1 MALPDHVVEI
11 LDSIGQAAVEV
22 PASFDTLR
30 AFVGVWRF
38 NPADIPGGS
47 ERYAFLGSHDVLYVL
62 RRFEVNR
69 ELIERDLDVHPEQ
82 LLTLQCFTVA
92 DVAIAESILLT
103 WLPSMGDLGEPRHCD
118 IPI

>member
-1 MALPDHVVEI
+1 MALPDRVVET
-11 LDSIGQAAVEV
+11 LDSIGQAACEV

-38 NPADIPGGS
+38 SPATIPGGL
-47 ERYAFLGSHDVLYVL
+47 ERYAFLGTHDVLYVL
-62 RRFEVNR
+62 RRFEVDR

-82 LLTLQCFTVA
+82 LLTLQCITVA
-92 DVAIAESILLT
+92 DVSLAESILRT
-103 WLPSMGDLGEPRHCD
+103 WLPSLSDLGEPRHCD